1 MNYFQDPLGSI
12 GSKCSQQERTCRNSL
27 EMHEEPA
34 GYVRVTIYDKHIH
47 VLVIGTHSK
56 ACFMSI
62 CRCCMPGLDLRSEDN
77 LYFAMILSALVYE
90 RLDDTVNSG
99 NHLRTT

>member
-1 MNYFQDPLGSI
+1 
-12 GSKCSQQERTCRNSL
+12 
-27 EMHEEPA
+27 
-34 GYVRVTIYDKHIH
+34 
-47 VLVIGTHSK
+47 
-56 ACFMSI
+56 MSI